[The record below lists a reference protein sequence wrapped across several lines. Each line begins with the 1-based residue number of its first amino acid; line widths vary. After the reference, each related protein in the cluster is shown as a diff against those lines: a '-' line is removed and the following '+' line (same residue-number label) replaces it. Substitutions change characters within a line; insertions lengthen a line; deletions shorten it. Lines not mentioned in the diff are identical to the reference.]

1 MFSCVCLYDIMILY
15 KEMRGGDSVDLNRI
29 EIVEMG
35 RYLLDSEN
43 FFLEYNEAEVY
54 ISPHLHRFIEIE
66 LITEGSGYEE
76 IDGRIYEIEKGDITI
91 MLPDEV
97 HSFVS
102 RNNDSLIITSIKVS
116 PYYLP
121 ENVSNFVSSVLLKGL
136 PADEYA
142 LICQLCSKLHSI
154 QQGKDR
160 QNMAALSKE
169 CVRMIFLLCQT
180 HLNERMP
187 VPIEMTES
195 DRYRRALLYIH
206 KNFRRNLT
214 VAEVAAEVYLVPDY
228 FSTYFEKKM
237 GMSCS
242 RYINKLRMELARE
255 YIAATDM
262 SLKEIVYKCGF
273 NSFSYFSSVF
283 KKYYGCSPGAFRKS
297 GGNMPCVRS
306 DLSE

>member
-1 MFSCVCLYDIMILY
+1 M
-15 KEMRGGDSVDLNRI
+15 DSNRI
-29 EIVEMG
+29 EIVEMA
-35 RYLLDSEN
+35 RYLANGEH
-43 FFLEYNEAEVY
+43 FFLEYNDADVF

-66 LITEGSGYEE
+66 LITDGSGYEE
-76 IDGRIYEIEKGDITI
+76 VDGKIYEIGRGDITL

-102 RNNDSLIITSIKVS
+102 KNKEPLKITSVKVS

-121 ENVSNFVSSVLLKGL
+121 ENVSHFASSVLLKNL
-136 PADEYA
+136 PEDEYA
-142 LICQLCSKLHSI
+142 LICQLCGKLYSI
-154 QQGKDR
+154 QQEKSRPG
-160 QNMAALSKE
+160 MEALARE

-180 HLNERMP
+180 HLGDRVP
-187 VPIEMTES
+187 APIEMKES

-228 FSTYFEKKM
+228 FSTYFEKNM

-255 YIAATDM
+255 YILSTDLT
-262 SLKEIVYKCGF
+262 LKEIVYRCGF
-273 NSFSYFSSVF
+273 RSFSYFSSVF
-283 KKYYGCSPGAFRKS
+283 KKYYGCSPGSFRKS
-297 GGNMPCVRS
+297 ANLPA
-306 DLSE
+306 DTETELSE

>member
-1 MFSCVCLYDIMILY
+1 M
-15 KEMRGGDSVDLNRI
+15 DSNRI

-54 ISPHLHRFIEIE
+54 ISPHMHRFIEIE

-76 IDGRIYEIEKGDITI
+76 IDGKIYEIEKGDITI

-102 RNNDSLIITSIKVS
+102 RNNDSLRITSIKVS

-121 ENVSNFVSSVLLKGL
+121 ENVSHFVSSILLKGL
-136 PADEYA
+136 PEDEYA

-154 QQGKDR
+154 RQGKNR
-160 QNMAALSKE
+160 QSMAALSKE
-169 CVRMIFLLCQT
+169 CIRMVFLLCQT
-180 HLNERMP
+180 HLDDRMP

-214 VAEVAAEVYLVPDY
+214 VAEVAAQVYLVPDY
-228 FSTYFEKKM
+228 FSFYFEKNM

-255 YIAATDM
+255 YILATDM

-283 KKYYGCSPGAFRKS
+283 KKYYGYSPGYYRKTGTIPQCS
-297 GGNMPCVRS
+297 QS
-306 DLSE
+306 DLYDENGGGQ